1 MIDTELLKQQQQNE
15 ITEHHI
21 YLHLARRS
29 TVEKNTKVLRT
40 IAKEELS
47 HYKVWKEITGQD
59 VKPKQFLV
67 WWYSV
72 LSFIFGL
79 AFTLKLMEGGEA
91 KAQVF
96 YDRVSA
102 QYPQA
107 KKIQRDE
114 KRHEKK
120 LITLLEDQRLV
131 YASSI
136 VLGLNDALVE
146 LTGTLA
152 GLTLAFRNTQVIGIT
167 GLIMG
172 IAASLSMAASG
183 YLSSREEDHSNEEV
197 TPITSA
203 IYTGIAYIV
212 TVGLLVTPYFLV
224 EDVFIALAI
233 MLTITVLIIAGYT
246 FYISVAK
253 ELRFRTR
260 FVEMALISFSV
271 AIISFAIGYVLKHLV
286 GVDV

>member
-1 MIDTELLKQQQQNE
+1 MVDKELLQQQKNE
-15 ITEHHI
+15 ITEHHV
-21 YLHLARRS
+21 YLHLAKRS
-29 TVEKNTKVLRT
+29 TVEQNAKVLRK
-40 IAKEELS
+40 IAADEYS
-47 HYKVWKEITGQD
+47 HYTVWKEITGQD
-59 VKPKQFLV
+59 VKPKRMLI
-67 WWYSV
+67 WWYTV
-72 LSFIFGL
+72 LSFLFGL

-91 KAQVF
+91 NAQRF
-96 YDRVSA
+96 YERITA
-102 QYPQA
+102 KYPQA

-114 KRHEKK
+114 KRHEKN
-120 LITLLEDQRLV
+120 LIALLEDQRLK
-131 YASSI
+131 YASAI

-197 TPITSA
+197 NPITSA
-203 IYTGIAYIV
+203 IYTGVAYIV
-212 TVGLLVTPYFLV
+212 TVGLLVAPYFLV
-224 EDVFIALAI
+224 ENVFVALGS

-260 FVEMALISFSV
+260 FLEMALISFSV

>member
-224 EDVFIALAI
+224 EDVFVALAI

>member
-1 MIDTELLKQQQQNE
+1 MVDKELLQQQQNE
-15 ITEHHI
+15 ITEHHV
-21 YLHLARRS
+21 YLHLAKRS
-29 TVEKNTKVLRT
+29 TVEKNAKVLRK
-40 IAKEELS
+40 IAADEYL
-47 HYKVWKEITGQD
+47 HYTVWKEITGRD
-59 VKPKQFLV
+59 IKPKRMLI
-67 WWYSV
+67 WWYTV
-72 LSFIFGL
+72 LSFLFGL

-91 KAQVF
+91 NAQRF
-96 YDRVSA
+96 YERITA
-102 QYPQA
+102 NYPQA

-114 KRHEKK
+114 KRHEKN
-120 LITLLEDQRLV
+120 LIALLEDQRLK
-131 YASSI
+131 YASAI

-197 TPITSA
+197 NPITSA
-203 IYTGIAYIV
+203 IYTGVAYIV
-212 TVGLLVTPYFLV
+212 TVGLLVAPYFLITN
-224 EDVFIALAI
+224 VFIALAA
-233 MLTITVLIIAGYT
+233 MLSVTVLIIAGYT

-260 FVEMALISFSV
+260 FFEMALISFSV